1 VLEVRFISM
10 ALLDVLRLLKVLP
23 NLVKIGC
30 GIDRLGPELQDIAT
44 EDLPDHVAS
53 MYGKA
58 GKNLQ
63 VIALVWVREMTYS
76 VAPEYAMLMAL
87 VCPKLRRIELAL
99 KNISD
104 FRTKVAETLGKE
116 PYSKYTSELNRLLHA
131 AY

>member
-1 VLEVRFISM
+1 MLRLTKWTPVDRFVAVAPPIHGFTCLKVLEVRFISM
-10 ALLDVLRLLKVLP
+10 AFLDVLRLLKVLP

-104 FRTKVAETLGKE
+104 F
-116 PYSKYTSELNRLLHA
+116 
-131 AY
+131 